1 MAIKVGEVV
10 SGTITGITNF
20 GAFVKINDQQ
30 TGLVH
35 ISEVSHDYVSNIKD
49 YLKEG
54 QKVQVKIVEIDTKGK
69 ISLSIRQAKKK
80 SAKMPEVVDLNARN
94 KQPRN
99 ISFEDKISMF
109 LKESNERQD
118 GSKLKQKEGRKRKSK

>member
-1 MAIKVGEVV
+1 MAIKVGEIVN
-10 SGTITGITNF
+10 GTITGITNF
-20 GAFVKINDQQ
+20 GAFVKISDQQ

-54 QKVQVKIVEIDTKGK
+54 QTVQVKIVEIDPKGK

-80 SAKMPEVVDLNARN
+80 SVKMPEVVDLNARN
-94 KQPRN
+94 RQPKHV
-99 ISFEDKISMF
+99 SFEDKISTF

>member
-54 QKVQVKIVEIDTKGK
+54 QKVQVKIVEIDPKGK